1 MKLGV
6 HVGYWGLG
14 LSAEDQLALVQEA
27 ERLGYDS
34 VWTAE
39 AYGSDAATILG
50 WLAQATSS
58 HPARLGDLPDARAL
72 GGDDGDDGRHAGSAL
87 RRADDPRHRLVG
99 AAGGRGLARAALRHA
114 SSSARASTSRSCGW
128 RCLASGCQ
136 YKGETLE
143 LPLPDGPGKALKL
156 TIAPVQER
164 IPVFL
169 AAIGPK
175 NTTLAAEIAD
185 GWIPTLFS
193 PEHVAE
199 FRPLLEEGFAR
210 AGNGKGFDDFEI
222 APTVNVFVT
231 DDVAAARDAMRPYVA
246 LYVGGM
252 GSRDKNFY
260 NALVQRYGFEDAA
273 REVQDLY
280 LEGKRDEAAAA
291 LPEELIDTV
300 SLCGPPDVV
309 RERLAVFRDAGVGH
323 ADGLADGVDVR
334 RPAAP
339 APARRRARRLRVL
352 LGAFGDP
359 GHAFPMLALGEALVA
374 RGHAVALQT
383 WRRWQEPA
391 EAAGMDVRGG
401 ARVPGV
407 PDVGA
412 AAAAVRGGGA
422 SGGGDAAGG
431 ARRSRRTWR
440 CRTS

>member
-1 MKLGV
+1 VKLGV

-14 LSAEDQLALVQEA
+14 LSADDQLALVQEA

-50 WLAQATSS
+50 WLAQATTKI
-58 HPARLGDLPDARAL
+58 RLGSAIFQMP
-72 GGDDGDDGRHAGSAL
+72 GRSA
-87 RRADDPRHRLVG
+87 AMTAMT
-99 AAGGRGLARAALRHA
+99 AATLDQLSGGRMILGIGSSGPQVAEGWHGQRFGRQLQRTREYIEVVRKALARERLEYR
-114 SSSARASTSRSCGW
+114 
-128 RCLASGCQ
+128 
-136 YKGETLE
+136 GETLE

-260 NALVQRYGFEDAA
+260 NALVQRYGFEEAA
-273 REVQDLY
+273 REVQNLY

-309 RERLAVFRDAGVGH
+309 RERLAVFRDAGVGTLMVSPMAWTFDDRIAQLRH
-323 ADGLADGVDVR
+323 VAELA
-334 RPAAP
+334 A
-339 APARRRARRLRVL
+339 
-352 LGAFGDP
+352 
-359 GHAFPMLALGEALVA
+359 
-374 RGHAVALQT
+374 
-383 WRRWQEPA
+383 
-391 EAAGMDVRGG
+391 
-401 ARVPGV
+401 
-407 PDVGA
+407 
-412 AAAAVRGGGA
+412 
-422 SGGGDAAGG
+422 
-431 ARRSRRTWR
+431 
-440 CRTS
+440 